1 MGLLSRFF
9 GRKNPL
15 DIPIDQLRENQI
27 KLDMQIRK
35 VADEIAEIDAQIA
48 ALFQRAKEARS
59 KSEELTIATKIKTLN
74 RRKQS
79 LQNTHAQLNKQLML
93 VANLLIIKEN
103 EAILKGTPTWEIL
116 RKMSPEE
123 LEKHLVSMQLDAQNL
138 NENLNTMLGY
148 TDQAL
153 GAGVEFEEDEELAEI
168 MRTIQAVKEG
178 ELEPEKAAEK
188 VTKERED
195 DEEEKAGE
203 AVTE

>member
-15 DIPIDQLRENQI
+15 DIPIDQLRENQV

-35 VADEIAEIDAQIA
+35 IEDEIAEIDAQIA

-74 RRKQS
+74 RKKQS

-103 EAILKGTPTWEIL
+103 EAILKGTPTWELL

-123 LEKHLVSMQLDAQNL
+123 LEKNLVSMQLDAQNL

>member
-15 DIPIDQLRENQI
+15 DIPIDQLRENQV

-35 VADEIAEIDAQIA
+35 IEDEIAEIDAQIA

-74 RRKQS
+74 KRKQS

-103 EAILKGTPTWEIL
+103 EAILKDTPTWEIL

-153 GAGVEFEEDEELAEI
+153 GAGIEFEEDEELQEI

-178 ELEPEKAAEK
+178 ELEPEAAAEK
-188 VTKERED
+188 VTKERK
-195 DEEEKAGE
+195 EEAELE
-203 AVTE
+203 

>member
-35 VADEIAEIDAQIA
+35 VEDEIAEIDAQIA